1 MMILFSKLSR
11 DLQDVWID
19 GFMWSSS
26 NQIKTQNCQPLDTQ
40 LPITL
45 KKNAYSDFLCVYYN
59 FTDKQLYTDDCDEN
73 RPFLCESLTD
83 GKIIFMRKIFHLI
96 SVYMII

>member
-1 MMILFSKLSR
+1 MMIIFSKLSR
-11 DLQDVWID
+11 DLQNVWID
-19 GFMWSSS
+19 GYMWSSS
-26 NQIKTQNCQPLDTQ
+26 NQIKTQNCQSLDPQ

-45 KKNAYSDFLCVYYN
+45 KKNAYSDFFCVYYN
-59 FTDKQLYTDDCDEN
+59 FTDKQLYTDACDEQ

-96 SVYMII
+96 FVYLII

>member
-1 MMILFSKLSR
+1 M
-11 DLQDVWID
+11 WID
-19 GFMWSSS
+19 GFIWSSS
-26 NQIKTQNCQPLDTQ
+26 SKIMIQNCQSLDPQ

-45 KKNAYSDFLCVYYN
+45 KNITYRGFLCVYYN
-59 FTDKQLYTDDCDEN
+59 FTDKQLYTDVCDEQ

-96 SVYMII
+96 SVYLIF